1 MRLVILL
8 AACLVC
14 QAQDWA
20 VVKQL
25 PPEKQVIVV
34 LKKERFYGRV
44 QSVSDDSLVVVENKK
59 VITIAKPDIRRVGIR
74 SGSAR
79 GKNAAIGAA
88 IGFGIGFTI
97 GALIPGDFERS
108 ETRPVF
114 GAIGALAV
122 GAIGAAIPGYSTIY
136 KAK

>member
-1 MRLVILL
+1 MRLVSLL

-34 LKKERFYGRV
+34 LKKERHSGRL
-44 QSVSDDSLVVVENKK
+44 QSVTDDSLVVVENKK

-74 SGSAR
+74 NSSAR

-88 IGFGIGFTI
+88 IGFGVGLAAGVFTPGDLERSTTGPIVGGIGGLI
-97 GALIPGDFERS
+97 GAG
-108 ETRPVF
+108 
-114 GAIGALAV
+114 
-122 GAIGAAIPGYSTIY
+122 IGAAIPGYSTIY
-136 KAK
+136 KVK

>member
-44 QSVSDDSLVVVENKK
+44 QSVTDDSLVVVQNKK
-59 VITIAKPDIRRVGIR
+59 LTTIAKPDIRRVGIR
-74 SGSAR
+74 NSSAR

-88 IGFGIGFTI
+88 VGFGIGFAI

-108 ETRPVF
+108 ETRPLF
-114 GAIGALAV
+114 GGIGALA
-122 GAIGAAIPGYSTIY
+122 GAGIGAAIPGYSTIY
-136 KAK
+136 KVK

>member
-1 MRLVILL
+1 M
-8 AACLVC
+8 
-14 QAQDWA
+14 
-20 VVKQL
+20 KQL
-25 PPEKQVIVV
+25 PPEKQVIIV

-59 VITIAKPDIRRVGIR
+59 VITIAKADVRRVGIR

-88 IGFGIGFTI
+88 IGFGIGFTV

-108 ETRPVF
+108 ETRPLF
-114 GAIGALAV
+114 GGIGALA
-122 GAIGAAIPGYSTIY
+122 GGGIGAAFAGYSTIY
-136 KAK
+136 KLK